1 MKQSQLDNLLRKE
14 GSILGVFELNGWTK
28 VFDGELTIQGAGDNK
43 EFYVKFDKPYHYDGG
58 NVNVRVNIDIEDDV
72 MPSADH
78 PVWHLSY
85 TTGKN
90 RYAYYRG
97 SKEDAP
103 QDEIFTQDYMPYM
116 LFSYIDNTSGIGS
129 LLTNDDVQIG
139 FDGSQIV
146 FSQPVDRAEVFTI
159 NGAAVV
165 SVSATS
171 AIGTSVLPNGTY
183 IVKASK
189 GQNTVVKKIVK

>member
-1 MKQSQLDNLLRKE
+1 MKQTQLDNLIRKE
-14 GSILGVFELNGWTK
+14 GSIMGVFELNGWTK
-28 VFDGELTIQGAGDNK
+28 VFDGELTVQGAGDNK
-43 EFYVKFDKPYHYDGG
+43 DFYVKLDKPYHYAGG
-58 NVNVRVNIDIEDDV
+58 NVNIRFNIDIDGDV
-72 MPSADH
+72 MPSADL

-90 RYAYYRG
+90 RYAFYRG
-97 SKEDAP
+97 SKEEAP
-103 QDEIFTQDYMPYM
+103 QDEIFTAEYMPYM

-129 LLTNDDVQIG
+129 TQTDDAVKIG
-139 FDGSQIV
+139 FDGSQIM

-171 AIGTSVLPNGTY
+171 AIGTSMLPNGTY

>member
-1 MKQSQLDNLLRKE
+1 MLVFKPTGD
-14 GSILGVFELNGWTK
+14 SIIGTK
-28 VFDGELTIQGAGDNK
+28 
-43 EFYVKFDKPYHYDGG
+43 YV
-58 NVNVRVNIDIEDDV
+58 R
-72 MPSADH
+72 PSAAQKVMGTWDF
-78 PVWHLSY
+78 
-85 TTGKN
+85 G
-90 RYAYYRG
+90 AD
-97 SKEDAP
+97 DA
-103 QDEIFTQDYMPYM
+103 
-116 LFSYIDNTSGIGS
+116 LK
-129 LLTNDDVQIG
+129 IG